1 MAAPRRVFLVH
12 GEPPAARGMADHLK
26 KTLGWEATVPAIG
39 ESFDL

>member
-1 MAAPRRVFLVH
+1 VFLVH

-26 KTLGWEATVPAIG
+26 QTLGWEATIPAIG